1 MGFTL
6 KHLRTGEIRTF
17 STKEVL
23 EMLGDPVNDEIVVHN
38 EVYRIS
44 SFVGNDSGEVV
55 LPTMKWMQTR
65 FTYSGKLG
73 NTFPFPV
80 SIDVKA
86 LFFSITGVLYEYG
99 SDKDFHT
106 DGTNL
111 YWHGSF
117 TLEATDVILV
127 KYLQII

>member
-17 STKEVL
+17 STREVL

-55 LPTMKWMQTR
+55 LPKMKWMQTR

-73 NTFPFPV
+73 NTFAFPV
-80 SIDVKA
+80 NIDGSA
-86 LFFSITGVLYEYG
+86 LFFSINGVLYEFG
-99 SDKDFHT
+99 LEKDFHT
-106 DGTNL
+106 DGKFL

-117 TLEATDVILV
+117 TLEVTDVILV